1 MRLINSNGPEILVAV
16 ELNGQ
21 EVADLYS
28 LASKVANWDND
39 RDVPTVRDTTR
50 SLLLSLQPL
59 FRQYQGIMPE
69 ARTCN
74 GLYISNN
81 LRMVPREQPRQA
93 QAVPA
98 RMVDGQL
105 VVGGPQEAPPVQ
117 EAGPVPENVWAGRL
131 EDAVV
136 IRPRNPGRLR

>member
-81 LRMVPREQPRQA
+81 LRMVPREQPRQV
-93 QAVPA
+93 QAVA
-98 RMVDGQL
+98 VGNGQL
-105 VVGGPQEAPPVQ
+105 VVRDAAPPVQ
-117 EAGPVPENVWAGRL
+117 EAGPIPEEVWANDLVQVERN
-131 EDAVV
+131 VV
-136 IRPRNPGRLR
+136 PRPRAPGRLR